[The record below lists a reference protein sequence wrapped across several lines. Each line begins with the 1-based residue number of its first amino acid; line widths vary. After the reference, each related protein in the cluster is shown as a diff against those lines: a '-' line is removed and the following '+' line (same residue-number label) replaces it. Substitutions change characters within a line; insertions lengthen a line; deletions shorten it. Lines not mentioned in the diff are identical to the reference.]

1 MKVPESKTP
10 PGTCGTPTGVAIARG
25 QSLLRAGT
33 AGSLW
38 RVRQGAFRLERPVGE
53 SLSVVHLALPGDLVG
68 LEGLCAE
75 PFACTVSAL
84 VASTATPEPV
94 LGEAALAATLAEAL
108 LQQQRQSF
116 DMALLRSGTAPVRL
130 GHLLRLLAQAFGVQR
145 EALDRKAL
153 PALKDMAQII
163 DSTPETVCRELNRL
177 LPMRNTKRAPQRHR
191 DWPEARV
198 SLASA
203 C

>member
-10 PGTCGTPTGVAIARG
+10 PRALGTPTGVAIARG

-130 GHLLRLLAQAFGVQR
+130 GHLLRLLAQAFGAKGLR
-145 EALDRKAL
+145 LETLDKLDAVLDKAFAVAGPVVVDVRINRDEMVL
-153 PALKDMAQII
+153 PMIPPNGSIKDMIL
-163 DSTPETVCRELNRL
+163 RG
-177 LPMRNTKRAPQRHR
+177 
-191 DWPEARV
+191 
-198 SLASA
+198 
-203 C
+203 

>member
-1 MKVPESKTP
+1 M
-10 PGTCGTPTGVAIARG
+10 
-25 QSLLRAGT
+25 
-33 AGSLW
+33 
-38 RVRQGAFRLERPVGE
+38 
-53 SLSVVHLALPGDLVG
+53 H
-68 LEGLCAE
+68 
-75 PFACTVSAL
+75 FACTVSAL

-177 LPMRNTKRAPQRHR
+177 LPMRNTKRAPQRHC

>member
-10 PGTCGTPTGVAIARG
+10 PVTRGTPTGVAIARG

-108 LQQQRQSF
+108 LQQR
-116 DMALLRSGTAPVRL
+116 MAAGESQVAAL
-130 GHLLRLLAQAFGVQR
+130 FG
-145 EALDRKAL
+145 A
-153 PALKDMAQII
+153 
-163 DSTPETVCRELNRL
+163 
-177 LPMRNTKRAPQRHR
+177 
-191 DWPEARV
+191 
-198 SLASA
+198 
-203 C
+203 